1 MNEMNELPD
10 NTNDPSKGLPNDGGA
25 DLSKDTTPDPNED
38 NTPEAVPMPKDSTN
52 DPSKDTTPAPNSG
65 TEIAK
70 TGQEN
75 LLAKIVPVAPV
86 VGDDSFIVNNLPDAS
101 WTEEQLVQ
109 EVRTTLA
116 DLLGYHKK
124 MAIDVVRFG
133 AALAFLKEPLKK
145 RREWTKF
152 LGQSGISPTTAWRAI
167 KVYEHA
173 TIENGVATLTINEVY
188 KVLDLVPDAKA
199 IEDDSVNVEAIEADG
214 ANAND
219 SVRAIESDDESLDDV
234 DEEAIESDAAND
246 KGKVGPKKKGSAGK
260 GKKPRKA
267 NKEPSKKAKGDAD
280 SAHKTKWRVYID
292 QKELRKKGSTEH
304 IEAWPSIMSDDAEHF
319 YGENATEE
327 SQPTDQWPYHILK
340 RIRRQLE
347 DILDDTMSIDWSKAL
362 VSPDE
367 YIDMLSVIV
376 FAAEGL
382 MESFSQARETTAFE
396 ATVVEAAQHNVEIV
410 EAEST
415 IHDPLPPRV
424 MEGFVVTKKVN
435 GKLGLAKQLHDTH
448 KWLVIAPDKH
458 TAQLLNKDCIPKPVA
473 EVAEAVKNDKSA
485 GICFVTVTEDGTL
498 VHEYR
503 AWKTITSRPFTT
515 DDDWDASAAKALSEK
530 FAAVA
535 PASEEAAIGHKPAA
549 EDVPLP
555 SRISN
560 GFVAVREKDGK
571 VGFKTEQHDG
581 KCWLLIAES
590 ERDVM
595 LAAKGAVVK
604 PVAGFTESIGKRKVC
619 DAGVCFVTAQ
629 NDDSLVREFIRWED
643 M

>member
-1 MNEMNELPD
+1 M
-10 NTNDPSKGLPNDGGA
+10 G
-25 DLSKDTTPDPNED
+25 
-38 NTPEAVPMPKDSTN
+38 PM
-52 DPSKDTTPAPNSG
+52 
-65 TEIAK
+65 
-70 TGQEN
+70 
-75 LLAKIVPVAPV
+75 
-86 VGDDSFIVNNLPDAS
+86 
-101 WTEEQLVQ
+101 
-109 EVRTTLA
+109 
-116 DLLGYHKK
+116 
-124 MAIDVVRFG
+124 
-133 AALAFLKEPLKK
+133 
-145 RREWTKF
+145 
-152 LGQSGISPTTAWRAI
+152 PTTACGPSKAMMSRWM
-167 KVYEHA
+167 
-173 TIENGVATLTINEVY
+173 TLTKRPLNLTRPTTKERSARERRAVR
-188 KVLDLVPDAKA
+188 AKA
-199 IEDDSVNVEAIEADG
+199 KSRVE
-214 ANAND
+214 
-219 SVRAIESDDESLDDV
+219 
-234 DEEAIESDAAND
+234 
-246 KGKVGPKKKGSAGK
+246 
-260 GKKPRKA
+260 A

-292 QKELRKKGSTEH
+292 QKELRKKGSTN

-319 YGENATEE
+319 YGEN
-327 SQPTDQWPYHILK
+327 TDRGVAAHGSVALPHPQAYSSPAF
-340 RIRRQLE
+340 E

-619 DAGVCFVTAQ
+619 DAGVCFVHGPKY
-629 NDDSLVREFIRWED
+629 DSLVRENSFAGRTCNGLRSRKQSQIEAAPSTLYHGDVADWLPKLKPGFDACLTDPPYGLTVFGNDADTLPSVAVWQEVLRLLKPGGWLLAFGGTLFWDCLTSNIRNNGGVRGSRSHHVDSRTRLSEGSRCWQAD
-643 M
+643 RHANSVQNGCKSGLMAAIAATS